1 MVVYKHIH
9 DLGVYRNRLLAEVDG
24 WSIRRLVLKDGV
36 PRMIPDILDCVSG
49 GWIWIKNIANEVLG
63 VLG

>member
-24 WSIRRLVLKDGV
+24 RSIRRLVLIDLV

-49 GWIWIKNIANEVLG
+49 GWIWIKNIADEVLG